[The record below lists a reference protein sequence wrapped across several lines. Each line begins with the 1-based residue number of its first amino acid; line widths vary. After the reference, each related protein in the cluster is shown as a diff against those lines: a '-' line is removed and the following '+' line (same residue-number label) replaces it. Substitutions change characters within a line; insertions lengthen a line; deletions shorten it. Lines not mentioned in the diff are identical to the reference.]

1 MEGVDMRACLA
12 LALCGTIL
20 ASSARAVDGVKE
32 INQACA
38 SGSGCFAG
46 DGAGFPVQILTAGSY
61 RLTSNLTPPDQNTSV
76 IVIGVAPGGSTNA
89 FGVSVDLNGFAIQG
103 TNTTRPCSAPG
114 NGRGVTSSERATVVS
129 NGHVRGMGSTGVEL
143 TNVSARVEN
152 VIVEQNCG
160 DGILVGNASLV
171 IEAISRFNTGQ
182 GINAGATSQILGS
195 VADQNGANGIYAQN
209 GASLVTNCTAN
220 ANGFSGVNMGTQFSS
235 LVTDTVANI
244 NGQHGIVVDAD
255 SLVLRSTT
263 NNNGINGVTAENL
276 TSGLGF
282 LTSNGNPSAAV
293 SGFTSVLGCSVLAGA
308 LSCPP

>member
-1 MEGVDMRACLA
+1 MEGVDMRLRPVLA
-12 LALCGTIL
+12 LIGTIL
-20 ASSARAVDGVKE
+20 ASSARAVDGVRE

-46 DGAGFPVQILTAGSY
+46 DGAGFPVQIGTAGSY
-61 RLTSNLTPPDQNTSV
+61 RLTSNLTPPNQNTSV
-76 IVIGVAPGGSTNA
+76 IVIALNA
-89 FGVSVDLNGFAIQG
+89 EGVSIDLNGFAIRG

-114 NGRGVTSSERATVVS
+114 SGRGVSSSARATVVS

-171 IEAISRFNTGQ
+171 IEAISRFNTSQ

-282 LTSNGNPSAAV
+282 LTSNGNPTAAV
-293 SGFTSVLGCSVLAGA
+293 GGFASVLGCSVLAGA
-308 LSCPP
+308 QSCPP